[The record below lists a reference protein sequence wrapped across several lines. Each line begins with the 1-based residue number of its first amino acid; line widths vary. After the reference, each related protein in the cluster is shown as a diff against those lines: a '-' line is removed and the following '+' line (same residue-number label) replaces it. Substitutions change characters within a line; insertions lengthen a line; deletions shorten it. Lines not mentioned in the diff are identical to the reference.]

1 MYISLSPNAINLKQ
15 LRLRDLVQQEEAE
28 WEMRLKALMAEA
40 EKNKWKRI
48 AEKMDKSEI
57 GCKNQAKQMGLSK

>member
-1 MYISLSPNAINLKQ
+1 MYISLIPNAINLKQ
-15 LRLRDLVQQEEAE
+15 SRLRDLVQQEQDE
-28 WEMRLKALMAEA
+28 WEMRLKALMTEA

-48 AEKMDKSEI
+48 TEKMDKSEI